1 MAAGTV
7 GHPLQRLGAHGAGI
21 VHLPAIEGGGGGG
34 AGAPRVFRASA
45 KSEEAG
51 RPGGEC
57 RAESNRR
64 AGSGGDGEI
73 ADDEAILRFGLK
85 P

>member
-1 MAAGTV
+1 MAAGAV

-21 VHLPAIEGGGGGG
+21 VHLPAIEGGGG
-34 AGAPRVFRASA
+34 AVAPRVFRASA

-57 RAESNRR
+57 GAESNRR

>member
-51 RPGGEC
+51 RPGGATG
-57 RAESNRR
+57 RGMQGGVESARGIGRR
-64 AGSGGDGEI
+64 RGDRG
-73 ADDEAILRFGLK
+73 
-85 P
+85 